1 MAHRDVALALVGCC
15 LLLGCPV
22 SSQSDWKRITPVER
36 GHHMPQPNQRDAS
49 TPVQATRL
57 IFEYDGD
64 NVRLVM
70 QQPVEVAAT
79 TLREATGEE
88 AGVFVDARDRAE
100 RTLARVAAPD
110 AFNTSV
116 EVFPEQHDQPIT
128 RTDVPRS
135 TGAFTVVIPTPDDTD
150 HATVVRVARTR
161 GGSREAA
168 ASPPIVSDLV
178 SFPLHRNR

>member
-1 MAHRDVALALVGCC
+1 MALRGALGLVACC
-15 LLLGCPV
+15 LLLGCTV
-22 SSQSDWKRITPVER
+22 SSQSEWKRITPVER
-36 GHHMPQPNQRDAS
+36 GHNMPQPNQRDAA

-70 QQPVEVAAT
+70 QQSVEVAAA

-88 AGVFVDARDRAE
+88 AGIFVDARDRAE

-128 RTDVPRS
+128 RTEVPRS
-135 TGAFTVVIPTPDDTD
+135 TGAFTVVVPTPEETD
-150 HATVVRVARTR
+150 HATVVRIARTL

-168 ASPPIVSDLV
+168 ASAPSVSDLV